1 MTTYFLSKDDAL
13 LNSQRPKPSVVS
25 ASSRTNSLSPK
36 VNISPVKR
44 TSACSPILSRQ
55 PTKYPGSPPGLIQ
68 SNAPSYGNAGGSP
81 SLAYSST
88 GHMPPPVNQA
98 SMSAEQPHTS
108 SHRLQ
113 SSSHVS
119 FQNATT
125 SIHPQ
130 VYNVPPIAAVEPS
143 PVKPVVQQPEDKQAL
158 HQKAPMPGYG
168 EQKSRLAKTDIV
180 VPSTNKVCSSSCTIL

>member
-1 MTTYFLSKDDAL
+1 MTTYFLSKDDTL

-36 VNISPVKR
+36 LNISPVQR
-44 TSACSPILSRQ
+44 TSARLPRQ
-55 PTKYPGSPPGLIQ
+55 PTKYPASPPGLIQ
-68 SNAPSYGNAGGSP
+68 SNAPSYGNAGGPP

-88 GHMPPPVNQA
+88 GHMPQSGNQA

-113 SSSHVS
+113 SSPHVS
-119 FQNATT
+119 FQNTT
-125 SIHPQ
+125 TTIHPQ

-143 PVKPVVQQPEDKQAL
+143 PVKPVVQQLEDKQAL

-168 EQKSRLAKTDIV
+168 EQKSRLAKTDVV